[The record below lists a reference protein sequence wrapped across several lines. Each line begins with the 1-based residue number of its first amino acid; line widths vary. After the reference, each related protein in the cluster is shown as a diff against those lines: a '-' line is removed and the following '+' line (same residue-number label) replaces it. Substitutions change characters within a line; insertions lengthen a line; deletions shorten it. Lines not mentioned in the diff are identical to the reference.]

1 MLDKNQNRMLAYTE
15 RIANVLPIDG
25 ADNIELVMV
34 NSWTLVAKKGEFRKG
49 DQCVYFEIDSK
60 VPEKPWS
67 EFLASRKYKIKT
79 MKLGKFG
86 VISQGLALPVTAFD
100 VPIPTDDDADC
111 TALLGVT
118 YYDSDDASEKENS
131 ETMEKKANKKL
142 MSVPIIRFFM
152 KFSATRA
159 IIQHAVRVA
168 TKLAKPEFSWPAW
181 VIKTDEERCQN
192 INLGRLKAI
201 YPGKWIATEKID
213 GTSSTF
219 TLKIG
224 SLFKRDRYYICSRN
238 RVIHPSAS
246 GKYID
251 ISKRYEIN
259 SVLSRI
265 AKSHGAKSYVTIQ
278 GEIYG
283 KGVQKRTYS
292 LQGQDIAAFNLIVDG
307 KRYGSIEGKKILAEY
322 GIPWVPTLGF
332 GEIDIPDD
340 AHTILTMADGMSV
353 IDGKISEGIV
363 FRSTD
368 GMHSFK
374 AVSNEYLLQK
384 K

>member
-15 RIANVLPIDG
+15 RIVNVLPIDG

-100 VPIPTDDDADC
+100 VPIPTDD
-111 TALLGVT
+111 
-118 YYDSDDASEKENS
+118 ASEKENS
-131 ETMEKKANKKL
+131 ETMEKKASKKL

-159 IIQHAVRVA
+159 IIQHAVHVA
-168 TKLAKPEFSWPAW
+168 TKLAKPDFSWPAW

-224 SLFKRDRYYICSRN
+224 SRFKRDRYYICSRN

-246 GKYID
+246 GKYTD

-259 SVLSRI
+259 SVLSGI

-353 IDGKISEGIV
+353 IDGKIREGIV